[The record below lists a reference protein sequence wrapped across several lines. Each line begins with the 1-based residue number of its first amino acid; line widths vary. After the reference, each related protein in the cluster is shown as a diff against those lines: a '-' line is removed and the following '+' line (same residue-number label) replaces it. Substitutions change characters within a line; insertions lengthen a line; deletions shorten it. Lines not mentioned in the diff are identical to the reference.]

1 MSFFSSLFGKKETS
15 VIGIDIGSSSIKIVQ
30 LSRKG
35 GKAVLDTYGELALG
49 PYGNVEIGRATNLP
63 PEKISEALNDVIRES
78 KMTSKSSGI
87 AIPFGASL
95 ISLIEMPAVSD
106 QQLAQMV
113 PIEARKYIP
122 VPITEVMLDWILV
135 PRQVDKELKFNEE
148 APHSPNQPT
157 EKIDVLIVAIHN
169 ETLAR
174 YQSIVTASALQ
185 TSFFEIEIFS
195 TIRSVLDQDTTTQ
208 MIVDLGAAT
217 TKVYIVERGII
228 RASHVISRGA
238 QDITLGLARTL
249 NIPVQEAEIIK
260 RDLSRVDSD
269 KKKAVDDV
277 VNLTLDYIFSEAQR
291 VLLSYQKKFNKDIS
305 KVVMVGGGARLQN
318 VLKRAESN
326 FQTSVVLGD
335 PFGKTEA
342 PAFLEE
348 VLKHT
353 GPEFA
358 VALGVALRKLQ
369 ELS

>member
-87 AIPFGASL
+87 AIPFGSSL

-113 PIEARKYIP
+113 PLEARKYIP
-122 VPITEVMLDWILV
+122 VPISEVMLDWILV
-135 PRQVDKELKFNEE
+135 PKQVDKELNFKGD
-148 APHSPNQPT
+148 PT
-157 EKIDVLIVAIHN
+157 PQEKIDVLIVAIHN

-174 YQSIVTASALQ
+174 YQSIVTGSRLE

-238 QDITLGLARTL
+238 QDITLGMARTL
-249 NIPVQEAEIIK
+249 NISVQEAEIMK
-260 RDLSRVDSD
+260 RDLAHIDEAKR
-269 KKKAVDDV
+269 KAVEDV
-277 VNLTLDYIFSEAQR
+277 VGLTLDYIFSEAQR
-291 VLLSYQKKFNKDIS
+291 VLLSYQKKFNKDIA

-318 VLKRAESN
+318 ILKRAESN
-326 FQTSVVLGD
+326 FQTAVVLGD

-358 VALGVALRKLQ
+358 VALGIALRKLQ